1 MAEKIN
7 TGKILVGKT
16 VEEKPPVRPSSRWE
30 GGAKMRLTETELDEC
45 GSGQEQIAGYFAH
58 IRLFFFFGGGGVY

>member
-45 GSGQEQIAGYFAH
+45 GSG
-58 IRLFFFFGGGGVY
+58 